1 MKPICN
7 YRKIN
12 GPFLVV
18 GPKSTLRNWFNEVN
32 RFCPTL
38 QPITL
43 IGDKEARKE
52 TIQNMQKKGSW
63 DVCLTTYEMILA
75 ERSFLKRY
83 RWQYLVIDEAHR
95 MKNENSKLSTIL
107 REFDAVS
114 RLLLTGTP
122 LQVITY
128 DFSYSN
134 FSIHEKT
141 VPY

>member
-1 MKPICN
+1 M
-7 YRKIN
+7 
-12 GPFLVV
+12 VV

-38 QPITL
+38 KPITL

-128 DFSYSN
+128 DFFDSN

-141 VPY
+141 VGRRISE